1 MILKQS
7 SMDKEQASINN
18 NAVTMVILPQAVW
31 QETTEKIDKLL
42 HLANSGQRINTTVQ
56 QERIPLIQFK
66 NDIALQRRYGLTYTV
81 VRKITNDNLLRSY
94 CDPGRQR
101 YRWTTHEDIIEYL
114 NQIKTAGIKNNYG
127 ASFNPDR

>member
-1 MILKQS
+1 
-7 SMDKEQASINN
+7 MDKKQTPEINN
-18 NAVTMVILPQAVW
+18 PVTMVLLPQAVW

-42 HLANSGQRINTTVQ
+42 HLVNSGQKVNASPQ
-56 QERIPLIQFK
+56 QERISLVQFK

-101 YRWTTHEDIIEYL
+101 YRWTTHEDIIDYL
-114 NQIKTAGIKNNYG
+114 NRIKTAGITQ
-127 ASFNPDR
+127 